1 VPRWGVILG
10 ATIGWA
16 VALAA
21 FAASRHPAASVA
33 TFALGGLLWVP
44 FIPVAYTM
52 VQDEV
57 DADEQQP
64 MITLWNAIL
73 QGVAPLSLAAS
84 GALVAWFG
92 ATQTLWLSAETTL
105 VLAAVAVVAL
115 MVAHVRAGRRARA
128 TGEAGAP

>member
-1 VPRWGVILG
+1 
-10 ATIGWA
+10 
-16 VALAA
+16 
-21 FAASRHPAASVA
+21 VA

-52 VQDEV
+52 MQDEV

-105 VLAAVAVVAL
+105 VLAAVAIVAL
-115 MVAHVRAGRRARA
+115 VVAHVRAGRRARA
-128 TGEAGAP
+128 TDEAGAP